1 MVQMGTYE
9 ELLTSSTA
17 FAELLEDINQHE
29 QKERSVSYTNQ
40 QSMIGS
46 ISSEKDDEDEEKSF
60 LPTNPEVKQDG
71 TVKWTVFVSY
81 LRAGFGVIP
90 GVILIVMIFSAQQ
103 ALATFANW
111 WLAAWS
117 NEESSRHRNLTDC
130 LGVRH
135 NKSEKIHNMNDAEW
149 DRHRNRRFYTYCGSS
164 LNEIY
169 FSLKLILFAILAFV
183 LILWLLIFLRLIV
196 SQVICLNAA
205 RVLHNK

>member
-29 QKERSVSYTNQ
+29 RKERSISYTNQ

-46 ISSEKDDEDEEKSF
+46 ISSEKDDDDEEKTF
-60 LPTNPEVKQDG
+60 LPTNPEVKQEG
-71 TVKWTVFVSY
+71 TVKWIVFVSY

-90 GVILIVMIFSAQQ
+90 GFILIVVIFSAQQ

-117 NEESSRHRNLTDC
+117 NDENNRHRNSTDC
-130 LGVRH
+130 LRIRH
-135 NKSEKIHNMNDAEW
+135 NKSEEIYNMSNVEW
-149 DRHRNRRFYTYCGSS
+149 DRHRNRRFYTYCGS
-164 LNEIY
+164 
-169 FSLKLILFAILAFV
+169 
-183 LILWLLIFLRLIV
+183 
-196 SQVICLNAA
+196 
-205 RVLHNK
+205 